1 MSRSDRY
8 RSTPIFKNV
17 KPPIHDATKLHAT
30 VACNFVASCML
41 NFPCNKVANNIIA
54 CNFVAPCMLIVA
66 RNIVACNMLHG
77 N

>member
-1 MSRSDRY
+1 MGTKFLS
-8 RSTPIFKNV
+8 
-17 KPPIHDATKLHAT
+17 IHDATKLHAT
-30 VACNFVASCML
+30 VACNFVALCML
-41 NFPCNKVANNIIA
+41 NFPCNKVANNIVA